1 MSNTNIPYK
10 TKKTLA
16 ETLLYRYVVIVRDE
30 ENFAAKM
37 TFSINYAR
45 LILAAFV
52 VFTTIFSTGWFFA
65 KVVFAT
71 KDEKSEKEYVLQL
84 MDEVQKLQGEVEQR
98 DKFLASFQKS
108 LAGEKHPE
116 DDKLHTD
123 SSSSSKLQPNNEFLG
138 KLSPIE
144 SEFRQKFENG
154 GDDIPLD
161 ENPEIQAM
169 IFKKPIKGVISKG
182 FDPKNNKHYGLD
194 VVSKKDEP
202 ILAIADGTV
211 IFSGW
216 TKEAGYVI
224 GLQHLNRLVSFYKH
238 NSVLKKEMG
247 EQVKSGEIIAI
258 VGNSGEYTDGLHLHL
273 EIWHNGNPIDPK
285 QLIDF

>member
-1 MSNTNIPYK
+1 MNTQTPYK

-16 ETLLYRYVVIVRDE
+16 ETLLYKYVVIVRDE

-37 TFSINYAR
+37 TFSLNYAR
-45 LILAAFV
+45 LILAGFV
-52 VFTTIFSTGWFFA
+52 VFTTIFITGWFFA
-65 KVVFAT
+65 KVVFAG

-116 DDKLHTD
+116 DNKVHND
-123 SSSSSKLQPNNEFLG
+123 SNTAINLQPNNDALS

-144 SEFRQKFENG
+144 AEFRQKFENG
-154 GDDIPLD
+154 GEDIPLD
-161 ENPEIQAM
+161 ENTEIQAM
-169 IFKKPIKGVISKG
+169 IFKKPLKGVISKG

-194 VVSKKDEP
+194 IVSKKDEP
-202 ILAIADGTV
+202 VLAIADGTV

-224 GLQHLNRLVSFYKH
+224 GLQHPNKLVSFYKH

-247 EQVKSGEIIAI
+247 EQVKAGETIAI

-273 EIWHNGNPIDPK
+273 EIWHNGSPIDPK
-285 QLIDF
+285 KLIDF

>member
-16 ETLLYRYVVIVRDE
+16 ETLLYRYVVIVRDQ

-37 TFSINYAR
+37 TFSVNYAR
-45 LILAAFV
+45 LILVAFT
-52 VFTTIFSTGWFFA
+52 VFSSIFITGWFFA

-84 MDEVQKLQGEVEQR
+84 MSEVQTLQAEVEQR
-98 DKFLASFQKS
+98 DKFLLSFQKS

-116 DDKLHTD
+116 DDKIHND
-123 SSSSSKLQPNNEFLG
+123 SSNSSNLQPNKEALNSI
-138 KLSPIE
+138 SPIE
-144 SEFRQKFENG
+144 TEFRQKFENG

-161 ENPEIQAM
+161 ENPEIQTM
-169 IFKKPIKGVISKG
+169 IFKNPLKGVISKG
-182 FDPKNNKHYGLD
+182 FAPKDNKHYGID
-194 VVSKKDEP
+194 IVSKKNEP

-224 GLQHLNRLVSFYKH
+224 ALQHANKLVSFYKH
-238 NSVLKKEMG
+238 NSFLKKEMG
-247 EQVKSGEIIAI
+247 DKVKAGEGIAV

-273 EIWHNGNPIDPK
+273 EIWYNGNPIDPK
-285 QLIDF
+285 KLLNF

>member
-1 MSNTNIPYK
+1 MSNANIPYK

-37 TFSINYAR
+37 TFSVNYAR

-52 VFTTIFSTGWFFA
+52 IFTTIFITGWFFA
-65 KVVFAT
+65 KVVFAA

-84 MDEVQKLQGEVEQR
+84 MSEVQKLQSEVEQR

-116 DDKLHTD
+116 DDKLFND
-123 SSSSSKLQPNNEFLG
+123 SSNSISLQPNTEALNN
-138 KLSPIE
+138 LSPIE

-161 ENPEIQAM
+161 ENPEIQTM
-169 IFKKPIKGVISKG
+169 VFKIPLKGVISKG
-182 FDPKNNKHYGLD
+182 FDPKNNKHYGID
-194 VVSKKDEP
+194 VVSKKNEP

-224 GLQHLNRLVSFYKH
+224 ALQHPNKLVSFYKH

-247 EQVKSGEIIAI
+247 EQVKAGDAIAI

-273 EIWHNGNPIDPK
+273 EVWYNGSPIDPK
-285 QLIDF
+285 KIINF